1 MTVTAP
7 PGWLAH
13 QINRIGLVPRIMA
26 LSVFGVVLLGG
37 AVVALTWFL
46 LHDSAASAARERVD
60 TNIKVAWEM
69 LRAKGQTFTVVDGK
83 LLAGD
88 TVLNGNFELVD
99 KVKMLVG
106 GTCTIFMGDTRVTT
120 NVMKA
125 DGSRAVGTQL
135 ARGAAYHAV
144 LEQKTPFRGEVP
156 ILGELY
162 MTAYDPILDGDG
174 KVIGIL
180 YVGIKKSE
188 FLQAAND
195 TLWTVCGA
203 TLAVVL
209 LVVGVSATVTRRKVV
224 APLRAS
230 IAVMR
235 QLAEGQLDIDVPAAS
250 GSDEIS
256 EMLRSLAVFKVN
268 GIERRRLE
276 SHERAEQEARNRRQ
290 SAVDRLTHDFNT
302 SVHGVLQSVTASA
315 HQLRDAAQS
324 MSSIAIETSRQSTVV
339 AAAAEQASV
348 NVETVAASSEELA
361 AAESEIARQI
371 TRSSD
376 IARRAAEEAGRV
388 NAIVNSLSQATGRIG
403 AIINLIND
411 IAAQTNLLALNA
423 TIEAARAGDAGKG
436 FAVVAN
442 EVKHLATQTA
452 KATEDIVIH
461 IDSVQEVTA
470 EAVRAIQGI
479 SHTITEITENA
490 TAIAGAVEE
499 QTAAT
504 EEIARNVQQASSG
517 TREVTQSILLVSEGA
532 TTTGTTAQQV
542 FSTAD
547 HLSAQSQELAA
558 EVADFLA
565 AIKTAGDRRSSER
578 VHVRLAASVVLGGH
592 SEPAT
597 VVDISVGGARIERAV
612 RQPPGTPLDLAI
624 TGWPKLRARVV
635 TADEDFT
642 CLQFALDEATRAKIE
657 AAIAPLAA
665 AA

>member
-1 MTVTAP
+1 MGNAVFDMIKVFFRGLGLQITLSFLPPVALAWTFFILYLLDLAKHRPDDLWWVLSLGLFGIVLGSAVVIWLVLTTIPPIERMIAVSRILADNDLSVQVPYTDRRTEIGEMARALDHLKEQLLQDQRLEAELKEQKTRAETDRRAAMRKMADHFESSVGKVIETVTAAATELQTAS
-7 PGWLAH
+7 G
-13 QINRIGLVPRIMA
+13 QMA
-26 LSVFGVVLLGG
+26 GTAAETCAQATTV
-37 AVVALTWFL
+37 
-46 LHDSAASAARERVD
+46 ASAA
-60 TNIKVAWEM
+60 
-69 LRAKGQTFTVVDGK
+69 Q
-83 LLAGD
+83 
-88 TVLNGNFELVD
+88 
-99 KVKMLVG
+99 
-106 GTCTIFMGDTRVTT
+106 
-120 NVMKA
+120 
-125 DGSRAVGTQL
+125 
-135 ARGAAYHAV
+135 
-144 LEQKTPFRGEVP
+144 
-156 ILGELY
+156 
-162 MTAYDPILDGDG
+162 
-174 KVIGIL
+174 
-180 YVGIKKSE
+180 
-188 FLQAAND
+188 
-195 TLWTVCGA
+195 
-203 TLAVVL
+203 
-209 LVVGVSATVTRRKVV
+209 
-224 APLRAS
+224 
-230 IAVMR
+230 
-235 QLAEGQLDIDVPAAS
+235 
-250 GSDEIS
+250 
-256 EMLRSLAVFKVN
+256 
-268 GIERRRLE
+268 
-276 SHERAEQEARNRRQ
+276 
-290 SAVDRLTHDFNT
+290 
-302 SVHGVLQSVTASA
+302 
-315 HQLRDAAQS
+315 
-324 MSSIAIETSRQSTVV
+324 
-339 AAAAEQASV
+339 QASD
-348 NVETVAASSEELA
+348 NVETVAAATEELT
-361 AAESEIARQI
+361 SCINEIAQQVE
-371 TRSSD
+371 RSQAVA
-376 IARRAAEEAGRV
+376 ARAGEEAQTTTAQIRALSD
-388 NAIVNSLSQATGRIG
+388 NASKIG
-403 AIINLIND
+403 EVINLIND